1 MNVLTACRYGAGSVL
16 PGEAQVSLKT
26 QLVSQVTQYVTG
38 EARQAKL
45 RAAAERK
52 RQRDGR
58 MHQAE
63 YFHVAGDPYS
73 HLMLQA
79 LPQLMARYD
88 IALVPRLAPAPPDW
102 AAPERQKLEDYSR
115 EDAARLA
122 TKAGLHFAD
131 PGAQPSAER
140 LAQAEAAL
148 AGILDAPDFAARALE
163 ISEALWSGG
172 ALPAGAG
179 SAEAALAEGGQRR
192 ETLGH
197 YLGGMLHYEGEWYWG
212 VDRLHYLERRLREL
226 GAQKAGAPEAYI
238 FVQPESPQVEAKRGA
253 GGKEVHFYLSFRSPY
268 TYIAAERIRALA
280 EAYGA
285 ALKLRFVLPMVM
297 RGLPV
302 PRMKGMYIT
311 KDVAREARRMGIPF
325 GRIADPVGTPVER
338 GYAIL
343 PMAME
348 AGVGFDYCQS
358 FLKGV
363 WAEGIDA
370 GSDAGLRQIVERA
383 GLDWSKARTLIGG
396 DHWRAEAEANR
407 AEMMG
412 LGIWGVPSFR
422 VGDVATWGQDRMWII
437 EDALAK

>member
-1 MNVLTACRYGAGSVL
+1 
-16 PGEAQVSLKT
+16 
-26 QLVSQVTQYVTG
+26 
-38 EARQAKL
+38 
-45 RAAAERK
+45 
-52 RQRDGR
+52 

-73 HLMLQA
+73 HLVLQVLPALQA
-79 LPQLMARYD
+79 RY
-88 IALVPRLAPAPPDW
+88 ALKVKPMLAPPPRDW

-122 TKAGLHFAD
+122 ARAGLSFAD
-131 PGAQPSAER
+131 PGSQPSSER
-140 LAQAEAAL
+140 LAAAEAAL
-148 AGILDAPDFAARALE
+148 GALLDAPDFAQRALA
-163 ISEALWSGG
+163 ISEALWTG
-172 ALPAGAG
+172 APLPAGGA
-179 SAEAALAEGGQRR
+179 APVAALAEADAAR
-192 ETLGH
+192 EKLGH
-197 YLGGMLHYEGEWYWG
+197 YLGGMIHYEGEWYWG
-212 VDRLHYLERRLREL
+212 VDRLHYLERRQREL
-226 GAQKAGAPEAYI
+226 GAQKAGAPDA
-238 FVQPESPQVEAKRGA
+238 FLFDPPESPRAGA
-253 GGKEVHFYLSFRSPY
+253 DVAAGKGKELHYYLSFRSPY
-268 TYIAAERIRALA
+268 TYIVAERVKALA

-285 ALKLRFVLPMVM
+285 ELKLRFVLPMVM

-325 GRIADPVGTPVER
+325 GKIADPVGTPVER
-338 GYAIL
+338 GYSIL

-348 AGVGFDYCQS
+348 EGVGFEFCHS

-370 GSDAGLRQIVERA
+370 GSDDGLKQIVERA
-383 GLDWSKARTLIGG
+383 GLDWSRARGLIGG

-422 VGDVATWGQDRMWII
+422 VGEVATWGQDRMWII
-437 EDALAK
+437 EDALKG

>member
-1 MNVLTACRYGAGSVL
+1 M
-16 PGEAQVSLKT
+16 SLKT
-26 QLVSQVTQYVTG
+26 QLVSRVTQYVTG
-38 EARQAKL
+38 EARQTKQ

-52 RQRDGR
+52 RQREGR

-73 HLMLQA
+73 HLMLQV
-79 LPQLMARYD
+79 LPELCARYD
-88 IALVPRLAPAPPDW
+88 LQVKPRLAPPPPDW

-115 EDAARLA
+115 EDAERLA
-122 TKAGLHFAD
+122 AKAGLRFAD
-131 PGAQPSAER
+131 PGAQPSPAR

-148 AGILDAPDFAARALE
+148 AGILDAPDFAARALT
-163 ISEALWSGG
+163 ISEALWTGG
-172 ALPAGAG
+172 ALPAGG
-179 SAEAALAEGGQRR
+179 GTAEASLAEGGARR
-192 ETLGH
+192 EALGH
-197 YLGGMLHYEGEWYWG
+197 YLGGMLYYEGEWYWG
-212 VDRLHYLERRLREL
+212 VDRLHYLERRLRDL
-226 GAQKAGAPEAYI
+226 GAQKPEAPEAFI
-238 FVQPESPQVEAKRGA
+238 FVQPDSPQADAKPGA
-253 GGKEVHFYLSFRSPY
+253 GRKEVHFYLSFRSPY

-280 EAYGA
+280 DAHGA
-285 ALKLRFVLPMVM
+285 DLKLRFVLPMVM

-325 GRIADPVGTPVER
+325 GKIADPVGTPVER
-338 GYAIL
+338 GYSIL

-348 AGVGFDYCQS
+348 AGLGFDYCQS

-370 GSDAGLRQIVERA
+370 GSDAGLQQIVERA
-383 GLDWSKARTLIGG
+383 GLDWNKARALIGG

-437 EDALAK
+437 EDALAE

>member
-1 MNVLTACRYGAGSVL
+1 M
-16 PGEAQVSLKT
+16 SLKT
-26 QLVSQVTQYVTG
+26 QLVSRVTQYITG
-38 EARQAKL
+38 EARQTKL

-79 LPQLMARYD
+79 LPQLLARYD
-88 IALVPRLAPAPPDW
+88 ISVKPWLAPPPPDW
-102 AAPERQKLEDYSR
+102 AAPERKKLEDYSR

-122 TKAGLHFAD
+122 AKAGLRFTD

-140 LAQAEAAL
+140 LKQAEAAL
-148 AGILDAPDFAARALE
+148 ADILEAPEFMARALE
-163 ISEALWSGG
+163 ISDAVWSGG
-172 ALPAGAG
+172 VLPAGGA
-179 SAEAALAEGGQRR
+179 SAEAALANAGQRR
-192 ETLGH
+192 EALGH

-238 FVQPESPQVEAKRGA
+238 FVQPDSPQTEVKRSAVGR
-253 GGKEVHFYLSFRSPY
+253 EVHFYLSFRSPY

-285 ALKLRFVLPMVM
+285 ELKLRFVLPMVM

-370 GSDAGLRQIVERA
+370 GSNAGLQQIVERA
-383 GLDWSKARTLIGG
+383 GLDWSQARALIGG

-407 AEMMG
+407 AEMMD

-422 VGDVATWGQDRMWII
+422 VGNVATWGQDRMWII
-437 EDALAK
+437 EDALAR